1 MFCCGEARSRPTL
14 PLQVAPGWPSKPTA
28 ADFSE
33 DVAYYLPESLDIKK
47 CSGAGYDEKL
57 HWRICCLRA
66 FRPTRRFSNLEN
78 LLAPY
83 SYSNQRFLHR
93 TGLLGATT
101 DDVQF

>member
-33 DVAYYLPESLDIKK
+33 DVAYYLPDSLDIKK

-57 HWRICCLRA
+57 LWRICCLRA
-66 FRPTRRFSNLEN
+66 FRPTRRFLQFGEPLGSLF
-78 LLAPY
+78 LLQPEVSPSDWSAW
-83 SYSNQRFLHR
+83 
-93 TGLLGATT
+93 G
-101 DDVQF
+101 DDR